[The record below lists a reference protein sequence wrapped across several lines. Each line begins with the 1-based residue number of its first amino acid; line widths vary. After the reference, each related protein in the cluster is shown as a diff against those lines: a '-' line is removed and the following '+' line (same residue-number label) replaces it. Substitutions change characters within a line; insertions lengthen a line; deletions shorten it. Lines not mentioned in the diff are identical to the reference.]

1 MNETFQAEDSIIW
14 TDDKSNS
21 YALQVFDIDSNRSSL
36 LVGIELLSL
45 QLIVD
50 TNCLPD
56 LGCGI
61 ICSRESDIVR
71 VTFGQPKNEA
81 LHLSWEPS
89 NFQFNS
95 C

>member
-1 MNETFQAEDSIIW
+1 MDDSIIW
-14 TDDKSNS
+14 TYDKRNSN
-21 YALQVFDIDSNRSSL
+21 ALQVFDTDSNRSSL

-61 ICSRESDIVR
+61 ITCRESDIVR
-71 VTFGQPKNEA
+71 VNQNETLQGA
-81 LHLSWEPS
+81 L
-89 NFQFNS
+89 S
-95 C
+95 CGREQRPII